1 MIDPS
6 TEHLISLRG
15 AARLL
20 PPRPNGKTFSL
31 ATVYRWTLRGCRGVH
46 LECLQ
51 AGGTRVTSTEA
62 VARFLLALS
71 TTHATPQLP
80 IIASPKSRPN
90 AAARRAAAELDD
102 AGI

>member
-1 MIDPS
+1 MIDPT
-6 TEHLISLRG
+6 TEHLIALRD

-20 PPRPNGKTFSL
+20 PPRPNGKLVSL
-31 ATVYRWTLRGCRGVH
+31 ATIYRWTLRGCRGAY

-62 VARFLLALS
+62 VARFLLAL
-71 TTHATPQLP
+71 TTVPAATHATVAVARRAPS
-80 IIASPKSRPN
+80 AD
-90 AAARRAAAELDD
+90 ARRAAAELDD